1 MKRLREQVKKEIEAL
16 DALKK
21 YIFKLSN
28 IGLLTKSLLIND
40 INNFQET
47 LRESWGIHEIESSA
61 SFNISNE
68 NLRLHEIQM
77 QSESGEW
84 IRVGHGGFA
93 RLPVGVTIRLEA
105 NEQFFEANGQ
115 IEFPL
120 SASPHLIQNRG
131 EHAIWIIHYQR

>member
-47 LRESWGIHEIESSA
+47 LRESWGIHEKESSD
-61 SFNISNE
+61 SFNISND
-68 NLRLHEIQM
+68 NLRLHKIQM
-77 QSESGEW
+77 QGEGGEW
-84 IRVGHGGFA
+84 IRVGHGGF
-93 RLPVGVTIRLEA
+93 
-105 NEQFFEANGQ
+105 
-115 IEFPL
+115 
-120 SASPHLIQNRG
+120 
-131 EHAIWIIHYQR
+131 